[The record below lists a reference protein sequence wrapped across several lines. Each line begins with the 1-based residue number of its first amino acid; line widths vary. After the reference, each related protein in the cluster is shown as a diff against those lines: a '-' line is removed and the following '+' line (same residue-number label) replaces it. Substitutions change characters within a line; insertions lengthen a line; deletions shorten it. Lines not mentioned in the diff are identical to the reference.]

1 MTQEHLEALAQEL
14 GAALLA
20 KGWRLAGAESCTGG
34 WAAQACTAI
43 AGSSA
48 WFERGFV
55 TYSNEAKQ
63 ELLGVRAETLAAHGA
78 VSEATAREMAGG
90 ALAHSRA
97 QCAYAITGI
106 AGPAGGSPD
115 KPVGTVWFAWAV
127 QPPPPGGEGG
137 ACKAPCG
144 RHPLPTSAPLRP
156 PSPAGGGVI
165 YAERRVFDGN
175 RRAIRAQAAAHVLS
189 TMREIIRATS

>member
-1 MTQEHLEALAQEL
+1 MVVTQEVLEALAAQL
-14 GAALLA
+14 GAALIE
-20 KGWRLAGAESCTGG
+20 KGWQLAGAESCTGG

-78 VSEATAREMAGG
+78 VSEATAREMAAG

-106 AGPAGGSPD
+106 AGPTGGSAE

-127 QPPPPGGEGG
+127 QAPPPGE
-137 ACKAPCG
+137 
-144 RHPLPTSAPLRP
+144 
-156 PSPAGGGVI
+156 GVI
-165 YAERRVFDGN
+165 YAERRVFDGD
-175 RRAIRAQAAAHVLS
+175 RRAIRAQAAAQVLS